1 VRGAQTR
8 REDLNREKVLRSAR
22 TISLAAAAQALT
34 TPGVIRIAERQV
46 QDARVDRGRAG
57 PSVGDIEVVR
67 DLLYNTHI
75 TPQAIGHGE
84 LVCTFTGTSSRIC
97 SGVYFLPK
105 GKIIVGGSLQR
116 PAERRIVPV
125 ADPTAGLIFRL
136 GRLCCTEPKP
146 SRRSRSKLSA
156 AVPRR
161 PAAYST
167 ATASSPAPKTREG
180 APVGPFPE
188 PLAAHSAAR

>member
-8 REDLNREKVLRSAR
+8 REDLNREKVLRSAW
-22 TISLAAAAQALT
+22 TISLAAVALALAGSPAAQALT
-34 TPGVIRIAERQV
+34 TPGVIRITERQV
-46 QDARVDRGRAG
+46 QDAQVDRGRAG

-116 PAERRIVPV
+116 PAERRIVPRRGSDGGFDFPAWSPLLYGAEAV
-125 ADPTAGLIFRL
+125 KAIALEAVGCGPSPPRGLL
-136 GRLCCTEPKP
+136 NGHG
-146 SRRSRSKLSA
+146 
-156 AVPRR
+156 V
-161 PAAYST
+161 
-167 ATASSPAPKTREG
+167 
-180 APVGPFPE
+180 
-188 PLAAHSAAR
+188 